1 MDFIEA
7 ASLLDGPLYR
17 GDPDSSTEQQMYAA
31 NRERQGPDMQYS
43 KEEIRQYVAE
53 EDIKFIRLAF
63 CDLSGRQK
71 NISIHPDELDRALQ
85 YGIAFDASAIPGFGD
100 EVHSDLFLQPDTS
113 TLCLLPWRPDHGRVA
128 RMFCGIVRP
137 DGTPFEADTRQLLR
151 QAVREA
157 EDMGVTFAFGTEME
171 FYLFQ
176 RDELGE
182 PTKQPYDHAG
192 YMDIAPEDK
201 GENVRREICLTLEQM
216 GIRPECSHHEQ
227 GPGQNEIDFR
237 YSRPLTAADNAVTF
251 RTVVDS
257 VAVRSGLAA
266 DFSPKPISGQPG
278 NGMHINISAKSADG
292 ADVMPLI
299 IAGILAHIREMT
311 VFLNTV
317 DASYL
322 RFGGSKAPRYISW
335 SSENRSQLIRIPAAQ
350 GEYRRAEL
358 RSPDPLCNPY
368 LAFAL
373 LIYAG
378 LDGIRRALPLPAAA
392 DINFFTASQQVKERF
407 ETLPATLPQARAL
420 AAGSPFL
427 AELLPPAVLEYYTK

>member
-1 MDFIEA
+1 MK
-7 ASLLDGPLYR
+7 
-17 GDPDSSTEQQMYAA
+17 
-31 NRERQGPDMQYS
+31 YS
-43 KEEIRQYVAE
+43 REEILQYVAE
-53 EDIKFIRLAF
+53 EDVKFIRLAF
-63 CDLSGRQK
+63 CDVRGRQK
-71 NISIHPDELDRALQ
+71 NISVMPGELERALDG
-85 YGIAFDASAIPGFGD
+85 GIAIDASAIAGFGG
-100 EVHSDLFLQPDTS
+100 EVRSDLLLRPDPA
-113 TLCLLPWRPDHGRVA
+113 TLAPLPWRPEHGRVV
-128 RMFCGIVRP
+128 RLFCTLENP
-137 DGTPFEADTRQLLR
+137 DGSPCQADTRALLA
-151 QAVREA
+151 QAAADAQAQGLE
-157 EDMGVTFAFGTEME
+157 FSFGAEME
-171 FYLFQ
+171 FYLFR
-176 RDELGE
+176 RDEEGK
-182 PTKQPYDHAG
+182 PTGIPFDSAG
-192 YMDIAPEDK
+192 YMDVAPEDR

-237 YSRPLTAADNAVTF
+237 YSQPLTAADNAATF

-257 VAVRSGLAA
+257 VAVRNGLAA
-266 DFSPKPISGQPG
+266 DFSPKPLSGQPG

-292 ADVMPLI
+292 ADVMPSL
-299 IAGILAHIREMT
+299 IAGILAHIAEMT

-378 LDGIRRALPLPAAA
+378 LDGIRRQMELPKAA
-392 DINFFTASQQVKERF
+392 DINFFSASEEVKSAF
-407 ETLPATLPQARAL
+407 KTLPATLAQAK
-420 AAGSPFL
+420 AA
-427 AELLPPAVLEYYTK
+427 AESSAFIADILPPSIIDYYTR

>member
-1 MDFIEA
+1 MDFIES

-17 GDPDSSTEQQMYAA
+17 GDPDGSPDGQMYAA
-31 NRERQGPDMQYS
+31 NRERQGLTMQYS

>member
-1 MDFIEA
+1 MNFIES

-17 GDPDSSTEQQMYAA
+17 GDPDGSPDGQMYAA
-31 NRERQGPDMQYS
+31 NRERQGLTMQYS

-137 DGTPFEADTRQLLR
+137 DGTPFEADARQLLR

-157 EDMGVTFAFGTEME
+157 EDMGITFAFGTEME

-237 YSRPLTAADNAVTF
+237 YSQPLTAADNAVTF

-292 ADVMPLI
+292 ADVMPRI

-373 LIYAG
+373 LIHAG

>member
-1 MDFIEA
+1 
-7 ASLLDGPLYR
+7 
-17 GDPDSSTEQQMYAA
+17 
-31 NRERQGPDMQYS
+31 
-43 KEEIRQYVAE
+43 
-53 EDIKFIRLAF
+53 
-63 CDLSGRQK
+63 
-71 NISIHPDELDRALQ
+71 
-85 YGIAFDASAIPGFGD
+85 
-100 EVHSDLFLQPDTS
+100 
-113 TLCLLPWRPDHGRVA
+113 
-128 RMFCGIVRP
+128 MFCGITRP
-137 DGTPFEADTRQLLR
+137 DGAPFEADTRQLLR
-151 QAVREA
+151 KAVADA
-157 EDMGVTFAFGTEME
+157 EKMGVTFAFGTEME

-176 RDELGE
+176 RDEAGE
-182 PTKQPYDHAG
+182 PTRIPYDRAG

-237 YSRPLTAADNAVTF
+237 YSQPLTAADNAATF

-257 VAVRSGLAA
+257 VAVRNGLAA
-266 DFSPKPISGQPG
+266 DFSPKPLSGQPG

-292 ADVMPLI
+292 ADVMPAL
-299 IAGILAHIREMT
+299 IAGILAHIAEMT

-378 LDGIRRALPLPAAA
+378 LDGIRRQMELPKAA
-392 DINFFTASQQVKERF
+392 DINFFSASEEVKSAF
-407 ETLPATLPQARAL
+407 KTLPATLAQAK
-420 AAGSPFL
+420 AA
-427 AELLPPAVLEYYTK
+427 AESSAFIADILPPSIIDYYTR